1 MKAEL
6 RKRIQM
12 MKLFTRDVR
21 AIAGYF
27 KGLFLGSRQF
37 LCEGAIEITLLF
49 SLLLRRLRV
58 HDRWTRQEIKEMK
71 IHFKKALKMG
81 YAVAIF
87 LLPGGLLFLPLVAG
101 SLHKKH

>member
-1 MKAEL
+1 
-6 RKRIQM
+6 

-27 KGLFLGSRQF
+27 NGLFLGSRQF
-37 LCEGAIEITLLF
+37 LCEGAIDITSLF
-49 SLLLRRLRV
+49 GLLLRRLRGRG
-58 HDRWTRQEIKEMK
+58 RWTRQEIKEMQ

-87 LLPGGLLFLPLVAG
+87 LMPGGLLFLPLVAS
-101 SLHKKH
+101 SLNKKH